1 MNVQQARLTAGLT
14 QQELC
19 ELANISYST
28 LAKIERGAIKS
39 PSVYLV
45 DKIAKK
51 LNVTIESLLYKEG
64 K

>member
-1 MNVQQARLTAGLT
+1 MNIQEARRIAGIT

-19 ELANISYST
+19 ELAGISYST
-28 LAKIERGAIKS
+28 LAKIERGVIKS

-45 DKIAKK
+45 DRIAKI
-51 LNVTIESLLYKEG
+51 LNVTIESLIYREG